1 MGSVNERNAAA
12 AADPSSPPVL
22 LVLAGPAGSGKTTLC
37 ERMVAEVPGFSRIV
51 TTTTRDP
58 RPGEVDGVHYHFL
71 APDVFDRKVAE
82 QAFLEWA
89 WVHRKHRYGTLGS
102 SVLEPL
108 AAGRS
113 LIVNVD
119 VQGVDNFRRAAAEN
133 ALLRRH
139 LGTVFIDVPVP
150 ELQQRLRLRG
160 ESEAEIER
168 RMQTAIDELRE
179 RPKFD
184 FVITSRS
191 REEDFAELRRIWR
204 TVQERVRTGTR

>member
-89 WVHRKHRYGTLGS
+89 WVHRKHRYGTLAS

>member
-58 RPGEVDGVHYHFL
+58 RPGEMDGVHYHFL

-89 WVHRKHRYGTLGS
+89 WVHRKHRYGTLAS